1 MQTKKENKRYYEI
14 LRAMSGEQRLKIGFE
29 MRDFT
34 MKLVEAS
41 IRNQYPE
48 ISDEELKRKIKERIS
63 YWSQGGFL
71 DLWE

>member
-14 LRAMSGEQRLKIGFE
+14 LRAMNGEQRLKIGFE
-29 MRDFT
+29 MYNFT

-48 ISDEELKRKIKERIS
+48 ISDEELKRKIKERIPK
-63 YWSQGGFL
+63 
-71 DLWE
+71 

>member
-14 LRAMSGEQRLKIGFE
+14 LKAMGGEQRLKIGFE
-29 MRDFT
+29 MWDFT

-48 ISDEELKRKIKERIS
+48 ISNEELEGKIKERIS
-63 YWSQGGFL
+63 FWSQGGFL